1 MSELGYVELKC
12 VKQGSKLRVKITSQ
26 GYINYANC
34 QFPKDLRIEGRR
46 FKVKHECITL
56 ITQKGRWFYS
66 IKKRNSIE
74 IIDNISTEELEKL
87 QIYED
92 KEEEECSICM
102 SELKNDVFY
111 PCGHFYTCKKCSNK
125 LSNCPY
131 CKQIIENRIDK
142 KLIN

>member
-1 MSELGYVELKC
+1 MSELDYVELKC
-12 VKQGSKLRVKITSQ
+12 VKEGSKLRIKITSQ

-34 QFPKDLRIEGRR
+34 QFPKDLRTEGRR
-46 FKVKHECITL
+46 FKVKSEYIKL

-66 IKKRNSIE
+66 IKKKNNIE
-74 IIDNISTEELEKL
+74 IIDNITSEELSKL

-92 KEEEECSICM
+92 KDEEECLICM

-125 LSNCPY
+125 LSNCPF
-131 CKQIIENRIDK
+131 CKKIIESRIDK
-142 KLIN
+142 TLID

>member
-1 MSELGYVELKC
+1 MSDLDYVELKC
-12 VKQGSKLRVKITSQ
+12 IKEGTKLRVKIISQ

-46 FKVKHECITL
+46 FKVKPEYIKL

-66 IKKRNSIE
+66 IKKKNSIE
-74 IIDNISTEELEKL
+74 IIDNISTEELLKL

-92 KEEEECSICM
+92 KDENECSICM
-102 SELKNDVFY
+102 TEFKNDVFY

-125 LSNCPY
+125 LSHCPY

-142 KLIN
+142 SLID

>member
-1 MSELGYVELKC
+1 MSDLDNIELIC
-12 VKQGSKLRVKITSQ
+12 IKQGSKLRVRITSQ

-46 FKVKHECITL
+46 FKVKSEYIKL

-66 IKKRNSIE
+66 IKKKSCIE
-74 IIDNISTEELEKL
+74 IINTISVEELSKL

-92 KEEEECSICM
+92 KDENECSICM
-102 SELKNDVFY
+102 IELKNDVFY
-111 PCGHFYTCKKCSNK
+111 PCGHFYTCKNCSNK

-131 CKQIIENRIDK
+131 CKQIIEHRIDK
-142 KLIN
+142 KLID